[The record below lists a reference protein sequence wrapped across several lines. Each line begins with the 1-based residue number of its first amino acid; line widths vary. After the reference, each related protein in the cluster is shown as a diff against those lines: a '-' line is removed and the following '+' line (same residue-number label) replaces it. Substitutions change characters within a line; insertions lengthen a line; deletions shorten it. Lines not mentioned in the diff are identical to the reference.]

1 MKISKV
7 RFYSQSLDPEP
18 PNTERVRQDRQREAS
33 DRFCQQ
39 TNHQNR
45 SDCSKD
51 VQTFGRLYPDL
62 HVISIIGTGLA
73 KTISGKRRRK
83 ILNWI
88 STIAYED
95 NHKATSSGLLEG
107 TGGWLRGKPEFQD
120 WQASS
125 ESGILW
131 LRGKRKPV

>member
-1 MKISKV
+1 
-7 RFYSQSLDPEP
+7 
-18 PNTERVRQDRQREAS
+18 
-33 DRFCQQ
+33 
-39 TNHQNR
+39 
-45 SDCSKD
+45 
-51 VQTFGRLYPDL
+51 LYP
-62 HVISIIGTGLA
+62 ISFIGTGFA
-73 KTISGKRRRK
+73 KTISGQRRRE

-107 TGGWLRGKPEFQD
+107 TGGWLRNKPEFQK

-131 LRGKRKPV
+131 LHGKRKPD